1 MKTLASLAAL
11 LVATTASGLAIGQQA
26 KGFALD
32 AFDPAERGSD
42 WFAADSLDLRGFMR
56 PAAGIVADWAHEPL
70 VLANPDGSIRTP
82 FVSNQIIVHP
92 GASLV
97 LFDRLRLAFDMP
109 LAVFEDG
116 NSLSFSGQSLTA
128 PSSFAAGDLRLG
140 ADVRL
145 YGTYGSPFT
154 LAFGAQVF
162 VPTGEPA
169 SFTSDGTVRLQPRL
183 MAAGKAGEFS
193 YAAKV
198 GFEYR
203 PETGDFAQSQLGSV
217 MVFDAAA
224 GVRLI
229 NDALLLGPEIYGS
242 TVVTTSAGP
251 FEKQNT
257 PLEALFGAHVLA
269 GPIRVGL
276 GGGGGLTHGYGS
288 SAARL
293 VATIEWAAPYKRRDR
308 DADGIPDDEDAC
320 PDVAGL
326 RSSDPAKNGC
336 PPDRDNDGVADVD
349 DACPDVPGVHTSNP
363 KTNGCPPDRDGDG
376 IPDAVDACPSVP
388 GIATHDPKTNGC
400 PPDRDKDGIADAE
413 DACPDVPGVRTS
425 DPKTNGCP
433 GDRDKDGITDNE
445 DACPDVA
452 GVRTSDPKTNGC
464 PPDPDRDKDG
474 IPNAVDAC
482 PDVPGKA
489 DPDPKKNGCPLAFV
503 QGSRIRITDQVKF
516 RTDKAELD
524 PSGEPVLYAVAKIL
538 MEHPEITLL
547 RVEGHTDYTG
557 GPGYNQ
563 KLSIDRAASVVNW
576 LVGHGIDVSRL
587 VSQGFGMTRPLVSN
601 GDENGRRLNR
611 RVEFHIVTRDSGGE
625 TAPGQAPAR

>member
-1 MKTLASLAAL
+1 MKTLAPLAAL
-11 LVATTASGLAIGQQA
+11 VVASTISGAALGQQA

-32 AFDPAERGSD
+32 TFDPAERGSD
-42 WFAADSLDLRGFMR
+42 WFAAESLDLRGYVR
-56 PAAGIVADWAHEPL
+56 PAAAVVVDWAHEPL
-70 VLANPDGSIRTP
+70 VLANADGSIRTA
-82 FVSNQIIVHP
+82 FVLDQTIVHP

-109 LAVFEDG
+109 LAIFQDG
-116 NSLSFSGQSLTA
+116 NSLTFAGQALSA

-145 YGTYGSPFT
+145 YGVYGSPFT
-154 LAFGAQVF
+154 LAVGAQVF
-162 VPTGEPA
+162 LPTGNES
-169 SFTSDGTVRLQPRL
+169 SFMSDGTVRAQPRL
-183 MAAGKAGEFS
+183 MAAGRVDQFD
-193 YAAKV
+193 YAVKV

-203 PETGDFAQSQLGSV
+203 PETGDFGQSPLGSSV
-217 MVFDAAA
+217 VFNAAA
-224 GVRLI
+224 GIRLA
-229 NDALLLGPEIYGS
+229 NEALLIGPEILGS
-242 TVVTTSAGP
+242 TIVTNGAGA
-251 FEKQNT
+251 FDKQDT
-257 PLEALFGAHVLA
+257 PVEAIFGAHYVV

-288 SAARL
+288 PAYRMLAS
-293 VATIEWAAPYKRRDR
+293 IEWAPPYHKRDR
-308 DADGIPDDEDAC
+308 DGDAIPDDEDAC
-320 PDVAGL
+320 PDVPGP

-336 PPDRDNDGVADVD
+336 PPDRDGDGVPDVD
-349 DACPDVPGVHTSNP
+349 DACPDVKGVPTNDP

-376 IPDAVDACPSVP
+376 IPDATDACPAVP
-388 GIATHDPKTNGC
+388 GIATSDPKTNGC
-400 PPDRDKDGIADAE
+400 PPDRDKDGVPDAQ
-413 DACPDVPGVRTS
+413 DACPDVPGVHTS

-433 GDRDKDGITDNE
+433 GDRDKDGVADNE
-445 DACPDVA
+445 DACPDVP

-482 PDVPGKA
+482 PDVAGKA

-503 QGSRIRITDQVKF
+503 QGSSIHITDQVKF
-516 RTDKAELD
+516 RTDSAELD
-524 PSGEPVLYAVAKIL
+524 PAGEPVLYAVAKIL

-587 VSQGFGMTRPLVSN
+587 VSQGYGMTRPLISN
-601 GDENGRRLNR
+601 ADENGRRLNR
-611 RVEFHIVTRDSGGE
+611 RVEFHIVTRE
-625 TAPGQAPAR
+625 TKDEAPKPAH